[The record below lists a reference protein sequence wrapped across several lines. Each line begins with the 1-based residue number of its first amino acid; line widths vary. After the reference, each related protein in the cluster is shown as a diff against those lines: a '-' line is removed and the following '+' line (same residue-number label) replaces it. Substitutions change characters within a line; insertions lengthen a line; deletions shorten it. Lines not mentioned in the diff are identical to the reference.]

1 MPLYKQAIPK
11 SARMGY
17 LETLSYVQDLLLVE
31 IGSIGHSDYARKWIQ
46 ATIPYPALL
55 YTIPLTQKQLIMGD
69 LSVVEKG
76 LEELIQ
82 QHHPRIIFIIE
93 SAIVTTIGLNLQ
105 SVCNKLENQ
114 YGISIVD
121 RTLTMKNDEKIGK
134 TLALYDLCR
143 YLCIQPD
150 IKTETFN
157 IIGNESISEL
167 LISILEKK
175 YHLKLN
181 IQLPSN
187 ISIGSLEKLTQAK
200 LNIVISEEGLK
211 AAKYLKRTY
220 QMNYVEEIFIE

>member
-1 MPLYKQAIPK
+1 MPLYKQTIPK

-46 ATIPYPALL
+46 ETIPYPALL

-143 YLCIQPD
+143 YLCIQPN
-150 IKTETFN
+150 IKTDTFN
-157 IIGNESISEL
+157 IIGDGIIDEA
-167 LISILEKK
+167 SILTLKQK

-200 LNIVISEEGLK
+200 LNIVVNEDGLK
-211 AAKYLKRTY
+211 AAKYLKREY
-220 QMNYVEEIFIE
+220 QMEYIEDVDIG

>member
-69 LSVVEKG
+69 LSVVEKE

-143 YLCIQPD
+143 YVCIQPN
-150 IKTETFN
+150 IKTDTFN
-157 IIGNESISEL
+157 IIGDEI
-167 LISILEKK
+167 IDKAFILMLKQK

-181 IQLPSN
+181 IQFPSN
-187 ISIGSLEKLTQAK
+187 RTLSSLEKLTQAK

-211 AAKYLKRTY
+211 VSKYLKRTY
-220 QMNYVEEIFIE
+220 QMDYIEEIYAK

>member
-114 YGISIVD
+114 YAISIVD

-143 YLCIQPD
+143 YVCIQPN
-150 IKTETFN
+150 IKTDTFN
-157 IIGNESISEL
+157 IIGDGIIDEA
-167 LISILEKK
+167 SILTLKQK
-175 YHLKLN
+175 YHLKFN
-181 IQLPSN
+181 IQFPSN
-187 ISIGSLEKLTQAK
+187 RILSSLEKLTQAK

>member
-143 YLCIQPD
+143 YLCIQPN
-150 IKTETFN
+150 IKTDTFN
-157 IIGNESISEL
+157 IIGDGI
-167 LISILEKK
+167 IDKAFILTLKQK

-181 IQLPSN
+181 IQFPSN
-187 ISIGSLEKLTQAK
+187 RTLSSLEKLTQAK

-211 AAKYLKRTY
+211 VSKYLKRTY
-220 QMNYVEEIFIE
+220 QMDYIEEIYAK